1 MKRKCPNCKTELKDN
16 GYIKDHGINTLS
28 YLELI
33 IKNEDL
39 KKEHY
44 ELKASYCPK
53 CGHVELWVDFDQ
65 YQKLPHSKVQSKD
78 ELDIVVNRLAQDY
91 NRRKEEEEKKIKQ
104 QQLIEELKQKA
115 IKQRKKANKRPKK
128 LKNQVKK

>member
-53 CGHVELWVDFDQ
+53 CGHVELWVDFEQ
-65 YQKLPHSKVQSKD
+65 YEKMPHSKVQSKE
-78 ELDIVVNRLAQDY
+78 ELDVVVNRLASDY
-91 NRRKEEEEKKIKQ
+91 NRRKEEEEKKLKQ
-104 QQLIEELKQKA
+104 QQLIDDLKQKA
-115 IKQRKKANKRPKK
+115 IKQRQQSKKKPKK